1 MAPSACSRTWC
12 MRCEARTPT
21 TATSLPTLGPRA
33 SRCLC
38 TTVSACGVLS
48 EDLTRS
54 LRVATRARHGEAGR
68 ADAGAVRC
76 ARGRVAVA
84 AATRDERDHAALEQ
98 GLRGGALTAHLPVA
112 ACRRHPHEPR
122 MQELHDLKEEY
133 LRGLA
138 PEAIAELV
146 QQLLQRLRRQDS
158 EIKFKD
164 AKICWRRPETEPVL

>member
-1 MAPSACSRTWC
+1 
-12 MRCEARTPT
+12 
-21 TATSLPTLGPRA
+21 
-33 SRCLC
+33 
-38 TTVSACGVLS
+38 
-48 EDLTRS
+48 
-54 LRVATRARHGEAGR
+54 
-68 ADAGAVRC
+68 
-76 ARGRVAVA
+76 
-84 AATRDERDHAALEQ
+84 
-98 GLRGGALTAHLPVA
+98 
-112 ACRRHPHEPR
+112 